1 MNRMKLLI
9 NDSIITW
16 PGKIKNKPEGFLI
29 PTHLKVL
36 TVEEKPFVYVR
47 KTTEHKCFSNEIL
60 CPNYDKAIK
69 NNGNKRIF

>member
-1 MNRMKLLI
+1 MKLVV

-16 PGKIKNKPEGFLI
+16 PGKMKTKPEGFLI

-47 KTTEHKCFSNEIL
+47 KTTDNKCKSDEVF
-60 CPNYDKAIK
+60 CPNYEVST
-69 NNGNKRIF
+69 NNEGNKVIQ